1 MPHTNSGM
9 SNQPM
14 PGARSL
20 CTVAMKLMPVKIDEK
35 PRMNTA
41 MVISVDGAVGGG

>member
-1 MPHTNSGM
+1 M

-14 PGARSL
+14 PGARNL
-20 CTVAMKLMPVKIDEK
+20 WTVEMKFSPVKIDEK

-41 MVISVDGAVGGG
+41 MVIRPTAPSVVVL